1 MAGGKHVLGMSK
13 TRHIFGT
20 AKVGDRGQIVIPKD
34 ARTLYGIK
42 PGDTLLVL
50 GDEKNGMILT
60 KPELLHDLAA
70 RILDQIDEEG

>member
-1 MAGGKHVLGMSK
+1 MGMSK

-34 ARTLYGIK
+34 ARSFYGIK

-70 RILDQIDEEG
+70 RILGQIDEEG

>member
-1 MAGGKHVLGMSK
+1 LAGGKHVLGMSK

>member
-1 MAGGKHVLGMSK
+1 MAGGKHLLGMGKS
-13 TRHIFGT
+13 RHIFGT

-34 ARTLYGIK
+34 ARSFYGIK

-50 GDEKNGMILT
+50 GDDKNGMILT

-70 RILDQIDEEG
+70 RILDQVDEEG